1 MNQRVLLKIILSLSF
16 APGIT
21 GCAGLQDLVMVEK
34 PKLTANQSQEESLDS
49 LPPPSAIPAEHMPAL
64 SWMDKYGIAASFTPQ
79 ERQARLVTIN
89 TMMQEA
95 ATSKD
100 HLNLA
105 MEQATILSVNE
116 KDHTQW
122 RKALEILNTVGNDKI
137 TPELSRYKSWLT
149 AELDRRLENY
159 KTLGQLNKRLH
170 KMETTNKALETE
182 VSQLKEQIDAL
193 TNIEQNL
200 TEKKATQTEP

>member
-1 MNQRVLLKIILSLSF
+1 ML
-16 APGIT
+16 
-21 GCAGLQDLVMVEK
+21 EK
-34 PKLTANQSQEESLDS
+34 PKLTGATSQEKSLED
-49 LPPPSAIPAEHMPAL
+49 LPPPSAIPAEHMPSL

-89 TMMQEA
+89 ALMQEA
-95 ATSKD
+95 STTQD
-100 HLNLA
+100 HLNLT

-116 KDHTQW
+116 KDHKQW
-122 RKALEILNTVGNDKI
+122 LKALEILENVGSDSM

-149 AELDRRLENY
+149 TELDRRLENF
-159 KTLGQLNKRLH
+159 KTLAQLNKRLH
-170 KMETTNKALETE
+170 KIENSNKVLETE